1 MRLDELR
8 TGLRPSAPFQ
18 DAQEVGEVPLSIPEL
33 LAHLRS
39 NEPLDL
45 YDIEFA
51 FSSLAHNYNN
61 GTCFNV
67 ASEYAV
73 QAVAG
78 DSDVPVFISTSVWEA
93 FAAPV
98 PALSSAPDDL
108 NEFSH
113 VLPEM
118 ERCCRALEAG
128 EVDRLAFAADAEQLA
143 ILYYTVNVRAMHAV
157 CRYIESALP
166 TLLAHKTVPPI
177 EISLDGI
184 PAQKYRDLGAA
195 LLKAVEERE

>member
-1 MRLDELR
+1 MRLDDLR
-8 TGLRPSAPFQ
+8 TGLRLSPPFQ
-18 DAQEVGEVPLSIPEL
+18 DAQEVGEVPLSITEL

-39 NEPLDL
+39 DEPLDL
-45 YDIEFA
+45 YDVELA
-51 FSSLAHNYNN
+51 FSSLADNYNN

-67 ASEYAV
+67 ASDYAV
-73 QAVAG
+73 RAVGG
-78 DSDVPVFISTSVWEA
+78 DTNVPIYISTSVWEA

-98 PALSSAPDDL
+98 PGPSAPDAF

-128 EVDRLAFAADAEQLA
+128 VVDRLAFAADAEHLA
-143 ILYYTVNVRAMHAV
+143 ILYYTANVRAMHAV

-166 TLLAHKTVPPI
+166 TILARKTVPPI
-177 EISLDGI
+177 EFLEGI
-184 PAQKYRDLGAA
+184 PAQKYRELGAA

>member
-1 MRLDELR
+1 MRLAELR
-8 TGLRPSAPFQ
+8 TGLRPAAP
-18 DAQEVGEVPLSIPEL
+18 AQEVGEVPLSIPEL

-39 NEPLDL
+39 DEPLDL

-51 FSSLAHNYNN
+51 FSSLADNYNN

-73 QAVAG
+73 QAVGG
-78 DSDVPVFISTSVWEA
+78 DPNVPVFISTSVWEA
-93 FAAPV
+93 VAAPV
-98 PALSSAPDDL
+98 PALSSAPDAF

-128 EVDRLAFAADAEQLA
+128 VVDRLAFAADAELLA
-143 ILYYTVNVRAMHAV
+143 ILYYTANVRAMQAV
-157 CRYIESALP
+157 CRYIQTALP
-166 TLLAHKTVPPI
+166 TILAHKTVPPI
-177 EISLDGI
+177 EFLDGI
-184 PAQKYRDLGAA
+184 PAQKYRALGAA